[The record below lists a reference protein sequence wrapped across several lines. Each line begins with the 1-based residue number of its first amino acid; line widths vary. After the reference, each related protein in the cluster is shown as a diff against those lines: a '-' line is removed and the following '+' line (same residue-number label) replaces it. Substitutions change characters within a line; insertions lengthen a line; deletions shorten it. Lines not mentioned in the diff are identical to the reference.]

1 MSSTDWD
8 DETTPDTVAARLV
21 RVEGGP
27 ERDAG
32 AVGLPRAVVFSPGL
46 ERRAAWCEA
55 LHRRG
60 LLPTPT
66 GVPLDAVIELTG
78 THADVLVVDCAR
90 GPFQLDAVGLARLAL
105 EESLADEVI
114 MDRRTR
120 AALPVGLQVDPR
132 VRAITAA
139 EGDDDVSVPRRKRVL
154 LAEDDPTLRRRVSQR
169 LREHGFNGT
178 EVSDGDALA
187 RAVASEAS
195 DIDLV
200 VTDVRMPRR
209 PGTSALASLPIV
221 APDVPVVIMTA
232 YPDDDVMRSAEALG
246 ACAVLEKPFSL
257 DELVTVVDGLHA

>member
-8 DETTPDTVAARLV
+8 DETTPATVAARLV
-21 RVEGGP
+21 RVEGVP
-27 ERDAG
+27 EHD
-32 AVGLPRAVVFSPGL
+32 VEIIQLPRAVVFSPGL

-60 LLPTPT
+60 LMPTPT
-66 GVPLDAVIELTG
+66 GVPLDTVIELIG
-78 THADVLVVDCAR
+78 AHVHLLVIDCAR
-90 GPFQLDAVGLARLAL
+90 GPFRLDAVGLARLAL

-114 MDRRTR
+114 VDRRTR
-120 AALPVGLQVDPR
+120 AALPVGLQIDPR

-139 EGDDDVSVPRRKRVL
+139 EGDDVSVPRRKRVL

-169 LREHGFNGT
+169 LREHGFNVT
-178 EVSDGDALA
+178 EVGDGDALA

-209 PGTSALASLPIV
+209 PGTSALAALPVV

-232 YPDDDVMRSAEALG
+232 YPDDDVMRSAEAL
-246 ACAVLEKPFSL
+246 ATCAVLEKPFAL
-257 DELVTVVDGLHA
+257 DELVTVIDGLHA